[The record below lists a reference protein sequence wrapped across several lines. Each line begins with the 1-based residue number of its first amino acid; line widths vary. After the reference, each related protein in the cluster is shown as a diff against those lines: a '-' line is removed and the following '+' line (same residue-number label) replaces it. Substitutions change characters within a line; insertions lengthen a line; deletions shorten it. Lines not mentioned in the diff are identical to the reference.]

1 MTRPFKFLLVFA
13 AGALF
18 AFGPARAESPEE
30 PITFDRLPQESQLFL
45 KTHFDTLRVAYIVA
59 DHKIRSVEYEVT
71 YTDRTE
77 VEFRGDGLWKSVER
91 RSAPVPAAIV
101 PKPVAD
107 FVADDEYARH
117 QFIRKIERN
126 LYTWEIELS
135 GGLEITFDSRFN
147 VIDYDD

>member
-1 MTRPFKFLLVFA
+1 MKRFRAFLFT
-13 AGALF
+13 ALF
-18 AFGPARAESPEE
+18 TSGCMFTASADGCER
-30 PITFDRLPQESQLFL
+30 PIPFDSLPQNAQAFCA
-45 KTHFDTLRVAYIVA
+45 THFKDLTPAYAVKDT
-59 DHKIRSVEYEVT
+59 KIRSVEYEVT

-77 VEFRGDGLWKSVER
+77 VEFRSDGLWKSVER